1 MKTIYKV
8 GLAVGVVGVGTAVG
22 LAVYR
27 RRKAAAAA
35 PAIAPGQSSK
45 APLLPGMTSPGGA
58 VLLPIAAPAGVNWDD
73 SGPTMMTKQP
83 EAYERGIAHGM
94 GEALTGAPRRAVP
107 TEDIAN
113 LNTPDERLAY
123 DRGYN
128 DGYDQGQKV
137 KISGAAMNVGAPYG
151 GIGQIVGAPYGGI
164 GQIVGDRGAHMQ
176 APPQYAPQPQYV
188 QQQQPQQ
195 AVPAQRP
202 AVGVDQGVVV
212 KDGMLMAA
220 DTPGSPQMAAFLQK
234 LAGTLPEAR
243 AALVNPPA
251 EAPTFG
257 TCPFCKKPGIRQIEP
272 VAQSTECATGHQWH
286 YANGVAHLGPFN
298 PGQTSHGSCVIL
310 PQMRND

>member
-22 LAVYR
+22 VTIYR

-35 PAIAPGQSSK
+35 APAVAPGQK
-45 APLLPGMTSPGGA
+45 APMLPSMTSPGGA
-58 VLLPIAAPAGVNWDD
+58 VLLPIAAPPGVNWDD
-73 SGPTMMTKQP
+73 ASPVMMTKQP
-83 EAYERGIAHGM
+83 EAYERGVAHGM
-94 GEALTGAPRRAVP
+94 SEALTGAPRRAVP

-113 LNTPDERLAY
+113 LPTPDSRLAY

-128 DGYDQGQKV
+128 DGYDQGKKV
-137 KISGAAMNVGAPYG
+137 SIRGAAMNVGAPYG

-176 APPQYAPQPQYV
+176 TPPQHVHQQHYAPQPQYA
-188 QQQQPQQ
+188 PQR
-195 AVPAQRP
+195 AGAAP
-202 AVGVDQGVVV
+202 DQGAVV

-220 DTPGSPQMAAFLQK
+220 DTASSPQMAAFLQK

-243 AALVNPPA
+243 AALVNPPP

-257 TCPFCKKPGIRQIEP
+257 ICPFCKGPGIRRNEAA
-272 VAQSTECATGHQWH
+272 AQSTACEKGHEWH
-286 YANGVAHLGPFN
+286 YVNGVMHMGPLN
-298 PGQTSHGSCVIL
+298 PGQTSHTSCVIL
-310 PQMRND
+310 PQMRSD